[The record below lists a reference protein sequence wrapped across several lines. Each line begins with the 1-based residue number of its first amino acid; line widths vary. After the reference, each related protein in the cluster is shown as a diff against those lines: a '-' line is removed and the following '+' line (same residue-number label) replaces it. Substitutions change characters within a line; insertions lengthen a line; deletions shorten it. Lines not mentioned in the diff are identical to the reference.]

1 MSCGHL
7 AAGGSA
13 QVRPVDVGAQV
24 FAADSAIG
32 CALDRWAVF
41 SRHPPLTTGPLTDE
55 HWVGANRFC
64 DVRLPFS
71 AREEIVM
78 QVHARNLAPRYRLSN
93 SAAGIEPALADCY
106 PSVVTTPPSARNEM
120 RRKAL
125 LELIKQCVPSRFE
138 TQREMA
144 EALGFVPAHFSQM
157 KSGNRP
163 VGNES
168 ADRIE
173 RGLGLPVGSLDR
185 EPEPGTDLSPS
196 SNTTPQQSEV
206 IFTPDN
212 VVAPSFD
219 EPRRWPFS
227 PAIHER
233 IMTLGAE
240 EVSELESALEHQ
252 LGLIEARLSRAAT
265 TGTKQSKRAS

>member
-24 FAADSAIG
+24 FAADGAIG
-32 CALDRWAVF
+32 GALDRWAVF
-41 SRHPPLTTGPLTDE
+41 SRHPPLTAGPLTDE
-55 HWVGANRFC
+55 HRVGANRFC

-185 EPEPGTDLSPS
+185 EPEPGADLLPS
-196 SNTTPQQSEV
+196 SNTAPQHSEV
-206 IFTPDN
+206 IFTSEK
-212 VVAPSFD
+212 VVPLPSD
-219 EPRRWPFS
+219 AEWPFARVS
-227 PAIHER
+227 LDR
-233 IMTLGAE
+233 IRALDAEQLGF
-240 EVSELESALEHQ
+240 VQGRLLSALEEV
-252 LGLIEARLSRAAT
+252 EADAMKARP
-265 TGTKQSKRAS
+265 SKRAS